1 MQIREMTGER
11 ESGGRREGGREGGRE
26 GEGEGGREGGEKI
39 ISPLQHQN
47 VLLIIATGRADY
59 EQHSKAK
66 QKIIKV
72 NILLSTSSC
81 LAQQYNHKILFKNS
95 RPLI

>member
-1 MQIREMTGER
+1 MEGE
-11 ESGGRREGGREGGRE
+11 GREGGRE
-26 GEGEGGREGGEKI
+26 REGEGGEKI

-59 EQHSKAK
+59 EQHSKEK
-66 QKIIKV
+66 QKIMEVVV

-81 LAQQYNHKILFKNS
+81 LAQQYNHKKLFKIS
-95 RPLI
+95 RPFI